1 MVYENKIKLHQWYTV
16 KSIPVLAPWY
26 AMVNENKTALV
37 MYCRI
42 KNFELLQKRRFR
54 VVESSAGQKTPK
66 IVKKR
71 GSKKKICFCCCFL
84 VWVWITTTLIMYS
97 KELDCLS

>member
-1 MVYENKIKLHQWYTV
+1 
-16 KSIPVLAPWY
+16 
-26 AMVNENKTALV
+26 MVNENKTALV

-66 IVKKR
+66 IVKKER
-71 GSKKKICFCCCFL
+71 VKRKFAFAVVSL
-84 VWVWITTTLIMYS
+84 S
-97 KELDCLS
+97 ESELPLHWLCIPKN